1 MESRKDKWL
10 DATITGPFFG
20 KCSSPVT
27 RALNTVRSSPVTTFC
42 PALYASISELLM
54 VLVVFLRSLLFHTD
68 FIGLTLVV
76 TFSG

>member
-42 PALYASISELLM
+42 PALYASMSELLM
-54 VLVVFLRSLLFHTD
+54 VLVVFSVLYYSIRIL
-68 FIGLTLVV
+68 
-76 TFSG
+76 